1 MADDLSRVSLRAER
15 KALQKAKI
23 LQRESDRNIV
33 RLVRLEVSHL
43 EPGLAANRL
52 AGWRGRCLLFPVGFI
67 NVPLLITKVR
77 SALKKPETE
86 RTEAEAAVLLLH
98 RETVDELCKRQ
109 IRTDELKRKQEE
121 VRHRLFHGAG

>member
-1 MADDLSRVSLRAER
+1 MADDVSRVSLRAER

-23 LQRESDRNIV
+23 LQRESERKIV

-52 AGWRGRCLLFPVGFI
+52 AGWRGKCLLCPAGCI
-67 NVPLLITKVR
+67 NISLLFTKVK
-77 SALKKPETE
+77 STLKKPETE

-109 IRTDELKRKQEE
+109 IRTNVLKRKQEE
-121 VRHRLFHGAG
+121 VRPSAL